1 MADTENLSLQNL
13 LALIARRSARDL
25 WIDDSGSRLWLDL
38 GAEIRSARAA
48 CTSAGV
54 MPGDIV
60 VTPGEGTLAAL
71 GWLFGAALAGATVAP
86 LRASREPELES
97 WKRHAAPRWRVA
109 EGALVDLGRCA
120 PSTEAAALLDP
131 LRAAGRP
138 GLILATG
145 GTTGEPKLVLHDLDA
160 LLGTVPI
167 KQHAARRI
175 MPLMRCDHIGGLDMA
190 WRALGS
196 GHVLVAPPEDRTPDA
211 VAAIVMKHGVEVLPA
226 TPSFLNLLLV
236 AEVHR
241 RYAMST
247 LRIVPYG
254 AEPMPVGLLARL
266 NRAFPKV
273 EFVQRFGTSE
283 TGALPVTECG
293 AGLQLGDDAAGFQ
306 WKIVDGE
313 LWVRS
318 PARALGYLTGH
329 AGGLGADGW
338 FHTGDLAERLPDG
351 SVRVLGRREDLINVG
366 GEKLLPAEVEGV
378 LQEHPQVA
386 DCRVYAERSPLLG
399 QVVAVEVVWR
409 GEEREVPAVKRALH
423 TFAAPRLPRH
433 MLPVVVRLVE
443 AIAATRNLKKS
454 RVLPGT

>member
-1 MADTENLSLQNL
+1 MPDTESLSLQKL
-13 LALIARRSARDL
+13 LSLIERRAARDL
-25 WIDDSGSRLWLDL
+25 WIDDRGVRPWLDL
-38 GAEIRSARAA
+38 GAEIRLARERCAA
-48 CTSAGV
+48 AGV
-54 MPGDIV
+54 KPGDIV

-71 GWLFGAALAGATVAP
+71 GWLFGAALEGATVAP
-86 LRASREPELES
+86 LRMGREPELAS
-97 WKRHAAPRWRVA
+97 WRQHAAPRWRVRD
-109 EGALVDLGRCA
+109 GGLVDLGRTE
-120 PSTEAAALLDP
+120 PSAEAAALLAP
-131 LRAAGRP
+131 LHEAGRP

-160 LLGTVPI
+160 LLGTVPV
-167 KQHAARRI
+167 KQTAARRI

-196 GHVLVAPPEDRTPDA
+196 GHVMVAPPEDRTPDA
-211 VAAIVMKHGVEVLPA
+211 VAEIVMKHGVEVLPA

-241 RYAMST
+241 RYAMNT

-293 AGLQLGDDAAGFQ
+293 AGLQLGDDSAGFQ

-318 PARALGYLTGH
+318 PAQALGYLTGG

-338 FHTGDLAERLPDG
+338 FRTGDLAQRQPDG
-351 SVRVLGRREDLINVG
+351 SLRVLGRREDLINVG
-366 GEKLLPAEVEGV
+366 GEKVLPAEVEGV
-378 LQEHPQVA
+378 LGEHPLVS
-386 DCRVYAERSPLLG
+386 DCRVYAERNALLG
-399 QVVAVEVVWR
+399 QVVAVEVVWS
-409 GEEREVPAVKRALH
+409 GEQKEVTAVKRSLH
-423 TFAAPRLPRH
+423 EFAGDRLPRH
-433 MLPVVVRLVE
+433 KLPVAVRVVD

-454 RVLPGT
+454 RVVSPS